1 MPKRTITKANQKALQ
16 LLSIRVK
23 KMILQ
28 DLKYPSLDAF
38 ALEHHDNISKKTLYA
53 ICNGKRDMQ
62 LSTLLGLAR
71 ALEINLSDLLS
82 GLK

>member
-1 MPKRTITKANQKALQ
+1 MPKKTIKKTDQKALQ
-16 LLSIRVK
+16 LLSIKVK
-23 KMILQ
+23 KIILQ
-28 DLKYPSLDAF
+28 DLEYPSLDAF

-53 ICNGKRDMQ
+53 ICDGKRDMQ

-71 ALEINLSDLLS
+71 ALEIDLSDLLT

>member
-1 MPKRTITKANQKALQ
+1 MPKKTITKTDQKALQ
-16 LLSIRVK
+16 LLSIKVK
-23 KMILQ
+23 KIILQ
-28 DLKYPSLDAF
+28 DLEYPSLDAF

-53 ICNGKRDMQ
+53 ICDGKRDMQ

-71 ALEINLSDLLS
+71 ALEIDLSDLLT